1 MREVLPW
8 CKILLILRILQE
20 DMINAYLTESDEYA
34 ELLRYCNITFE
45 CLPYVLNIDMN
56 DLVKGKSTKKL
67 CASSIVSVGYAG
79 DMEDDLADELL
90 DDIDFRFNKV
100 HCHKIELL
108 LPQLDKLM
116 ERKCKRMDCKRLN
129 NG

>member
-1 MREVLPW
+1 
-8 CKILLILRILQE
+8 
-20 DMINAYLTESDEYA
+20 MINAYLTELDEYA

-90 DDIDFRFNKV
+90 DDIDFRFN
-100 HCHKIELL
+100 IELL

>member
-20 DMINAYLTESDEYA
+20 DMINAYLT
-34 ELLRYCNITFE
+34 
-45 CLPYVLNIDMN
+45 
-56 DLVKGKSTKKL
+56 VKGKSTKKL